1 MIQVGII
8 GVRGMVGSTLLDRM
22 RTENDL
28 ENLNITFFSTSQPNT
43 PAPDIN
49 QQQKNFAN
57 AHQINS
63 LAKMDILI
71 STQGSQY
78 TQEVHPQLRNL
89 NWEGYWIDA
98 ASHLRMHKSSIIILD
113 PINKTHIEEG
123 LKNGIKDFIGSN
135 CTVSLM
141 LMAIAG
147 LTQKELVKSIQATT
161 YQAISGSGANAI
173 TELYE
178 QLKITSQMANDQQ
191 GLDLANTLHHMLQA
205 NENQLPKK
213 HIQNTLAMSLIPWI
227 DTPMPYGQT
236 KEEWKAMSETNKIL
250 NTGKSPIPI
259 DSTCVRIPTLRCHS
273 QSLFLELHQDLP
285 IEEIETLI
293 DNAHPWVKVVPNTQ
307 KESIHQLSPI
317 NCANSL
323 TIKVGRIRKTN
334 KSPNHIQLF
343 TTGDQL
349 LWGAAEPIRRTLKII
364 IKHIQNNQE
373 HHTKSATE
381 ASQKTQLNIP

>member
-22 RTENDL
+22 QTENDL
-28 ENLNITFFSTSQPNT
+28 ENLNITFFSSSQQNT

-57 AHQINS
+57 AHQIDDLS
-63 LAKMDILI
+63 KMDILI

-78 TQEVHPQLRNL
+78 TQEVHPKLRNL
-89 NWEGYWIDA
+89 NWTGYWIDA

-113 PINKTHIEEG
+113 PINKTHIEDG

-173 TELYE
+173 TELYD
-178 QLKITSQMANDQQ
+178 QLKITSQMANDQH
-191 GLDLANTLHHMLQA
+191 GLVLANTLHHKLRID
-205 NENQLPKK
+205 ENQLPTK
-213 HIQNTLAMSLIPWI
+213 HIQTTLAMSLIPWI
-227 DTPMPYGQT
+227 DTPMQYGQT

-250 NTGKSPIPI
+250 NTEKNPIPI

-285 IEEIETLI
+285 IEEIEALI

-307 KESIHQLSPI
+307 KDSIHQLSPI
-317 NCANSL
+317 ICANSL
-323 TIKVGRIRKTN
+323 TIKVGRVRKTN

-343 TTGDQL
+343 STGDQL
-349 LWGAAEPIRRTLKII
+349 LWGAAEPLRRTLKII
-364 IKHIQNNQE
+364 IKHIQKNQ
-373 HHTKSATE
+373 
-381 ASQKTQLNIP
+381 